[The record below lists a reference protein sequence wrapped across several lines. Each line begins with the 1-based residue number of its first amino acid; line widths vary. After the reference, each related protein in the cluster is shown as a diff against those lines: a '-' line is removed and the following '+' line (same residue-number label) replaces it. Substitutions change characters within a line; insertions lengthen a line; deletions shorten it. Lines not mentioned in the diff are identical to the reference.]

1 MLPLFPYSSLSPN
14 HWSEVLCTGVSAGGE
29 KEWELVWNEYL
40 NSNTTQER
48 TSFLT
53 ALACSENATI
63 LSRYLEMSFN
73 PDMGFRKDNFKIIFS
88 AVANNIV
95 GRQIAW
101 TFLKKHWNDILRCK
115 SQKFVFSNQET
126 QRYLLNKITHS
137 FNTHRDLADLQAF
150 LQDRNTDLTEVAR
163 TAEQV
168 LERTKNNVMWMEANV
183 PRLLSFWKIMV
194 MHLQRPFEAG
204 RGMLFES
211 FAIVYR
217 NLFQFTGEKNKQHY
231 DLFLL

>member
-63 LSRYLEMSFN
+63 LSS
-73 PDMGFRKDNFKIIFS
+73 
-88 AVANNIV
+88 
-95 GRQIAW
+95 
-101 TFLKKHWNDILRCK
+101 KKQHRG
-115 SQKFVFSNQET
+115 
-126 QRYLLNKITHS
+126 YLLNKITH
-137 FNTHRDLADLQAF
+137 FLNTNRDLADLQAF

-183 PRLLSFWKIMV
+183 PEIVKFLEDHGYAS
-194 MHLQRPFEAG
+194 PEA
-204 RGMLFES
+204 L
-211 FAIVYR
+211 
-217 NLFQFTGEKNKQHY
+217 
-231 DLFLL
+231 

>member
-1 MLPLFPYSSLSPN
+1 MRTVTRSRESFLPHQKYIQSLTAAKHQIALTEMLPLFPYSSLSPN

-63 LSRYLEMSFN
+63 LSRQYLGYLEMSFN

-101 TFLKKHWNDILRCK
+101 TFLKKHWNDILTFKKQHRG
-115 SQKFVFSNQET
+115 
-126 QRYLLNKITHS
+126 YLLNQITHS
-137 FNTHRDLADLQAF
+137 FNTHRDLTDLQAF

-183 PRLLSFWKIMV
+183 PEIVKFLEDHGYAS
-194 MHLQRPFEAG
+194 PEA
-204 RGMLFES
+204 L
-211 FAIVYR
+211 
-217 NLFQFTGEKNKQHY
+217 
-231 DLFLL
+231 